1 MFTAVKN
8 SSVMQSCM
16 CLDQRRNVAPAQGY
30 TPDGVRTRYVA
41 ITRSLN
47 KAVPN
52 WDTFQLRSPR
62 HDVLASSPQTW
73 TRISPTFHC
82 PAEHG
87 LLVRVAVGV
96 GKLVWLAKEPVHF
109 IASVFLTELI
119 SLKAIKTGSVP
130 ILPLTEVLVPPA
142 GRFCHLQ
149 HLALT
154 FLAHRNKG
162 SQVRIS
168 LTVRR
173 GIWFN

>member
-8 SSVMQSCM
+8 SVSCSPVCAFTSGEM
-16 CLDQRRNVAPAQGY
+16 LRLHKD
-30 TPDGVRTRYVA
+30 TRLMVYVA

-109 IASVFLTELI
+109 IASVLLTELI

-142 GRFCHLQ
+142 
-149 HLALT
+149 LATSSAHVFGPHEQGLPGSNLT
-154 FLAHRNKG
+154 DCP
-162 SQVRIS
+162 S
-168 LTVRR
+168 
-173 GIWFN
+173 